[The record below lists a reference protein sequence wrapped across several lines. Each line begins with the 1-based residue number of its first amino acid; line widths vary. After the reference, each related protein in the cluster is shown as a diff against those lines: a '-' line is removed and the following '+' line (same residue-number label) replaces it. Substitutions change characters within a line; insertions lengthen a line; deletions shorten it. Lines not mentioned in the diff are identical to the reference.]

1 VNLKAFERRFSTILS
16 HISRST
22 YTGSA
27 SGGQS
32 TSSCKPAAC
41 MAERKLDASSVV
53 REESSV
59 GVYDAFRRPASRRE
73 KSSSEFTS
81 FSSRK
86 LFR

>member
-1 VNLKAFERRFSTILS
+1 
-16 HISRST
+16 
-22 YTGSA
+22 
-27 SGGQS
+27 
-32 TSSCKPAAC
+32 